1 LSNTEKHKE
10 SASFILASK
19 CLSFPKKSLDLAI
32 KNIQLIDN
40 PSSLAIAMYDSAR
53 YIREC
58 NNFKNQLQAQLVN
71 IQNFPR
77 TGAEGLVAF
86 TRIQN
91 ELITKAEVISRFSG
105 SLDLRVRVD
114 PRVQEKYG
122 QSHFQQIC
130 RAIRLE
136 LIELRDVNV
145 LDNVHSAQR
154 QKLATAME
162 DILATLPF

>member
-1 LSNTEKHKE
+1 
-10 SASFILASK
+10 
-19 CLSFPKKSLDLAI
+19 
-32 KNIQLIDN
+32 
-40 PSSLAIAMYDSAR
+40 MYNSAR

-58 NNFKNQLQAQLVN
+58 NNFKNQLQAQLFN

-77 TGAEGLVAF
+77 TGAEGLVTF

-91 ELITKAEVISRFSG
+91 ELITKAEVISRFSD
-105 SLDLRVRVD
+105 SLDLLVRVD

-122 QSHFQQIC
+122 QLRFQQIC
-130 RAIRLE
+130 RTIRLE
-136 LIELRDVNV
+136 LTELRDVNV

-154 QKLATAME
+154 QKLATAIE